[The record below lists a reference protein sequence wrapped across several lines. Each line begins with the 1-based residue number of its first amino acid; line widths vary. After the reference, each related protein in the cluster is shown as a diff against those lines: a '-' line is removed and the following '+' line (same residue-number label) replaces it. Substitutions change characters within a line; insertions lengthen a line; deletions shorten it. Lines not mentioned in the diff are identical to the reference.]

1 MDRYGTVGAVIAAAG
16 SSSRMGGRDKLA
28 EPLDGIPEILRTLA
42 AVEAVPEIR
51 EIVVVTREDRV
62 EEYRRL
68 LGQCSRLRAV
78 VPGGS
83 TRQESVRNGVRA
95 LSPDCTLAAIHDGAR
110 PLVTPEVFA
119 RCIEAARS
127 CGAATAA
134 VPVKDTIKLADE
146 AGRVL
151 DTPDRSAL
159 RAMQTPQAFRVELI
173 RKAHEIARRDG
184 FLGTDDA
191 ALLEHA
197 GMPVYLCEGSRE
209 NLKLTTPT
217 DLMLAGL
224 ILAARAEK
232 ELIG

>member
-28 EPLDGIPEILRTLA
+28 EPLDGIPVILRTLA

-78 VPGGS
+78 MPGGS

-151 DTPDRSAL
+151 DTPDRSRLWAV
-159 RAMQTPQAFRVELI
+159 QTPQIFDRERYLRAAEE
-173 RKAHEIARRDG
+173 AERRG
-184 FLGTDDA
+184 LSCTDDCQLFEA
-191 ALLEHA
+191 MGWEVQLVM
-197 GMPVYLCEGSRE
+197 GDYR
-209 NLKLTTPT
+209 NLKLTTPE
-217 DLMLAGL
+217 DF
-224 ILAARAEK
+224 LAAGAYLEGIK
-232 ELIG
+232 

>member
-1 MDRYGTVGAVIAAAG
+1 MDRYRTVGAVIAAAG
-16 SSSRMGGRDKLA
+16 SSSRMGGRDKLE
-28 EPLDGIPEILRTLA
+28 EPLDGIPVILRTLA

-151 DTPDRSAL
+151 DTPDRSRLWAV
-159 RAMQTPQAFRVELI
+159 QTPQIFDRERYLRAAEE
-173 RKAHEIARRDG
+173 AERRG
-184 FLGTDDA
+184 LSCTDDCQLFEA
-191 ALLEHA
+191 MGWEVQLVM
-197 GMPVYLCEGSRE
+197 GDYR
-209 NLKLTTPT
+209 NLKLTTPE
-217 DLMLAGL
+217 DF
-224 ILAARAEK
+224 LAAGAYLEGIK
-232 ELIG
+232 

>member
-1 MDRYGTVGAVIAAAG
+1 MDRYRAVGAVIAAAG

-28 EPLDGIPEILRTLA
+28 EPLDGIPVILRTLA

-78 VPGGS
+78 GPGGS

-151 DTPDRSAL
+151 DTPDRSRLWAV
-159 RAMQTPQAFRVELI
+159 QTPQIFDRERYLRAAED
-173 RKAHEIARRDG
+173 AERRG
-184 FLGTDDA
+184 LSCTDDCQLFEA
-191 ALLEHA
+191 MGWEVQLVM
-197 GMPVYLCEGSRE
+197 GDYR
-209 NLKLTTPT
+209 NLKLTTPE
-217 DLMLAGL
+217 DF
-224 ILAARAEK
+224 LAAGAYLEGIK
-232 ELIG
+232 

>member
-1 MDRYGTVGAVIAAAG
+1 MDRYGTAGAVIAAAG

-28 EPLDGIPEILRTLA
+28 EPLDGIPVILRTLA

-151 DTPDRSAL
+151 DTPDRSRLWAV
-159 RAMQTPQAFRVELI
+159 QTPQIFDRERYLRAAEE
-173 RKAHEIARRDG
+173 AERRG
-184 FLGTDDA
+184 LSCTDDCQLFEA
-191 ALLEHA
+191 MGWEVQLVM
-197 GMPVYLCEGSRE
+197 GDYR
-209 NLKLTTPT
+209 NLKLTTPE
-217 DLMLAGL
+217 DF
-224 ILAARAEK
+224 LAAGAYLEGIK
-232 ELIG
+232 

>member
-1 MDRYGTVGAVIAAAG
+1 MDRSGTVGAVIAAAG

-28 EPLDGIPEILRTLA
+28 EPLDGIPVILRTLA

-151 DTPDRSAL
+151 DTPDRSRLWAV
-159 RAMQTPQAFRVELI
+159 QTPQIFDRERYLRAAEE
-173 RKAHEIARRDG
+173 AERRG
-184 FLGTDDA
+184 LSCTDDCQLFEA
-191 ALLEHA
+191 MGWEVQLVM
-197 GMPVYLCEGSRE
+197 GDYR
-209 NLKLTTPT
+209 NLKLTTPE
-217 DLMLAGL
+217 DF
-224 ILAARAEK
+224 LAAGAYLEGIK
-232 ELIG
+232 

>member
-1 MDRYGTVGAVIAAAG
+1 MDRYRTVGAVIAAAG

-28 EPLDGIPEILRTLA
+28 EPLDGIPVILRTLA

-95 LSPDCTLAAIHDGAR
+95 LLPDCTLAAIHDGAR

-119 RCIEAARS
+119 RCIEAARIS
-127 CGAATAA
+127 GAATAA

-151 DTPDRSAL
+151 DTPDRSRLWAV
-159 RAMQTPQAFRVELI
+159 QTPQIFDRDRYLRAAEE
-173 RKAHEIARRDG
+173 AERRG
-184 FLGTDDA
+184 LSCTDDCQLFEA
-191 ALLEHA
+191 MGWEVQLVM
-197 GMPVYLCEGSRE
+197 GDYR
-209 NLKLTTPT
+209 NLKLTTPE
-217 DLMLAGL
+217 DF
-224 ILAARAEK
+224 LAAGAYLEGIK
-232 ELIG
+232 

>member
-28 EPLDGIPEILRTLA
+28 EPLDGIPVILRTLA

-119 RCIEAARS
+119 RCIEAARN

-151 DTPDRSAL
+151 DTPDRSRLWAV
-159 RAMQTPQAFRVELI
+159 QTPQIFDRERYLRAAEEVE
-173 RKAHEIARRDG
+173 RRG
-184 FLGTDDA
+184 LSCTDDCQLFEA
-191 ALLEHA
+191 MGWEVQLVM
-197 GMPVYLCEGSRE
+197 GDYR
-209 NLKLTTPT
+209 NLKLTTPE
-217 DLMLAGL
+217 DF
-224 ILAARAEK
+224 LAAGAYLEGIK
-232 ELIG
+232 

>member
-1 MDRYGTVGAVIAAAG
+1 MDRYRAVGAVIAAAG

-28 EPLDGIPEILRTLA
+28 ESLDGIPVILWTLA

-51 EIVVVTREDRV
+51 EIVVVAREDRV

-151 DTPDRSAL
+151 DTPDRSRLWAV
-159 RAMQTPQAFRVELI
+159 QTPQIFDRERYLRAAEE
-173 RKAHEIARRDG
+173 AERRG
-184 FLGTDDA
+184 LSCTDDCQLFEA
-191 ALLEHA
+191 MGWEVQLVM
-197 GMPVYLCEGSRE
+197 GDYR
-209 NLKLTTPT
+209 NLKLTTPE
-217 DLMLAGL
+217 DF
-224 ILAARAEK
+224 LAAGAYLEGIK
-232 ELIG
+232 

>member
-1 MDRYGTVGAVIAAAG
+1 MDRYRTVGAVIAAAG
-16 SSSRMGGRDKLA
+16 SSSRMGGRDKLE
-28 EPLDGIPEILRTLA
+28 EPLDGIPVILRTLA

-151 DTPDRSAL
+151 DTPDRSRLWAV
-159 RAMQTPQAFRVELI
+159 QTPQIFDRERYLRAAVE
-173 RKAHEIARRDG
+173 AERRG
-184 FLGTDDA
+184 LSCTDDCQLFEA
-191 ALLEHA
+191 MGWEVQLVM
-197 GMPVYLCEGSRE
+197 GDYR
-209 NLKLTTPT
+209 NLKLTTPE
-217 DLMLAGL
+217 DF
-224 ILAARAEK
+224 LAAGAYLEGIK
-232 ELIG
+232 

>member
-1 MDRYGTVGAVIAAAG
+1 MDRYRAVGAVIAAAG

-28 EPLDGIPEILRTLA
+28 EPLDGIPVILRTLA

-151 DTPDRSAL
+151 DTPVRSRLWAV
-159 RAMQTPQAFRVELI
+159 QTPQIFDRERYLRAAEE
-173 RKAHEIARRDG
+173 AERRG
-184 FLGTDDA
+184 LSCTDDCQLFEA
-191 ALLEHA
+191 MGWEVQLVM
-197 GMPVYLCEGSRE
+197 GDYR
-209 NLKLTTPT
+209 NLKLTTPE
-217 DLMLAGL
+217 DF
-224 ILAARAEK
+224 LAAGAYLEGIK
-232 ELIG
+232 

>member
-1 MDRYGTVGAVIAAAG
+1 MDRYRAVGAVIAAAG

-28 EPLDGIPEILRTLA
+28 EPLDGIPVILRTLA

-151 DTPDRSAL
+151 DTPDRSRLWAV
-159 RAMQTPQAFRVELI
+159 QTPQIFDRERYLRAAEE
-173 RKAHEIARRDG
+173 AERRG
-184 FLGTDDA
+184 LSYTDDCQLFEA
-191 ALLEHA
+191 MGWEVQLVM
-197 GMPVYLCEGSRE
+197 GDYR
-209 NLKLTTPT
+209 NLKLTTPE
-217 DLMLAGL
+217 DF
-224 ILAARAEK
+224 LAAGAYLEGIK
-232 ELIG
+232 

>member
-1 MDRYGTVGAVIAAAG
+1 MDRYRTVGAVIAAAG

-28 EPLDGIPEILRTLA
+28 EPLAGIPVILRTLA

-151 DTPDRSAL
+151 DTPDRSRLWAV
-159 RAMQTPQAFRVELI
+159 QTPQIFDR
-173 RKAHEIARRDG
+173 ARYLR
-184 FLGTDDA
+184 A
-191 ALLEHA
+191 AEEAERRGLSCTADCQLFEA
-197 GMPVYLCEGSRE
+197 MGWEVQLVMGDYR
-209 NLKLTTPT
+209 NLKLTTPE
-217 DLMLAGL
+217 DF
-224 ILAARAEK
+224 LAAGAYLEGIK
-232 ELIG
+232 

>member
-1 MDRYGTVGAVIAAAG
+1 MDRYRAVGAVIAAAG

-28 EPLDGIPEILRTLA
+28 ELLDGIPVILRTLA

-119 RCIEAARS
+119 RCIEAARN

-151 DTPDRSAL
+151 DTPDRSRLWAV
-159 RAMQTPQAFRVELI
+159 QTPQIFDRERYLRAAEE
-173 RKAHEIARRDG
+173 AERRG
-184 FLGTDDA
+184 LSCTDDCQLFEA
-191 ALLEHA
+191 MGWEVQLVM
-197 GMPVYLCEGSRE
+197 GDYR
-209 NLKLTTPT
+209 NLKLTTPE
-217 DLMLAGL
+217 DF
-224 ILAARAEK
+224 LAAGAYLEGIK
-232 ELIG
+232 

>member
-28 EPLDGIPEILRTLA
+28 EPLDGIPVILRTLA

-68 LGQCSRLRAV
+68 LRQRSRLWAV

-119 RCIEAARS
+119 RCIEAARIS
-127 CGAATAA
+127 GAATAA

-151 DTPDRSAL
+151 DTPDRSRLWAV
-159 RAMQTPQAFRVELI
+159 QTPQIFDRERYLRAAEE
-173 RKAHEIARRDG
+173 AERRG
-184 FLGTDDA
+184 LSCTDDCQLFEA
-191 ALLEHA
+191 MGWKVQLVM
-197 GMPVYLCEGSRE
+197 GDYR
-209 NLKLTTPT
+209 NLKLTTPE
-217 DLMLAGL
+217 DF
-224 ILAARAEK
+224 LAAGAYLEGIK
-232 ELIG
+232 

>member
-1 MDRYGTVGAVIAAAG
+1 MDRYRAVGAVIAAAG

-28 EPLDGIPEILRTLA
+28 ELLDGIPVILRTLA

-95 LSPDCTLAAIHDGAR
+95 LSPDCMLAAIHDGAR

-119 RCIEAARS
+119 WCIEAARN

-151 DTPDRSAL
+151 DTPDRSRLWAV
-159 RAMQTPQAFRVELI
+159 QTPQIFDRERYLRAAEE
-173 RKAHEIARRDG
+173 AERRG
-184 FLGTDDA
+184 LTCTDDCQLFEA
-191 ALLEHA
+191 MGWEVQLVM
-197 GMPVYLCEGSRE
+197 GDYR
-209 NLKLTTPT
+209 NLKLTTPE
-217 DLMLAGL
+217 DF
-224 ILAARAEK
+224 LAAGAYLEGIK
-232 ELIG
+232 

>member
-28 EPLDGIPEILRTLA
+28 ELLDGIPVILRTLA

-151 DTPDRSAL
+151 DTPDRSRLWAV
-159 RAMQTPQAFRVELI
+159 QTPQIFDRERYLRAAEE
-173 RKAHEIARRDG
+173 AERRG
-184 FLGTDDA
+184 LSCTDDCQLFEA
-191 ALLEHA
+191 MGWEVQLVM
-197 GMPVYLCEGSRE
+197 GDYR
-209 NLKLTTPT
+209 NLKLTTPE
-217 DLMLAGL
+217 DF
-224 ILAARAEK
+224 LAAGAYLEGIK
-232 ELIG
+232 

>member
-1 MDRYGTVGAVIAAAG
+1 MDRYRTVGAVIAEAG

-28 EPLDGIPEILRTLA
+28 EPLDGIPVILRTLA

-151 DTPDRSAL
+151 DTPDRSRLWAV
-159 RAMQTPQAFRVELI
+159 QTPQIFDRERYLRAAEE
-173 RKAHEIARRDG
+173 AERRG
-184 FLGTDDA
+184 LSCTDDCQLFEA
-191 ALLEHA
+191 MGWEVQLVM
-197 GMPVYLCEGSRE
+197 GDYR
-209 NLKLTTPT
+209 NLKLTTPE
-217 DLMLAGL
+217 DF
-224 ILAARAEK
+224 LAAGAYLEGIK
-232 ELIG
+232 

>member
-1 MDRYGTVGAVIAAAG
+1 MDRYRAVGAVIAAAG

-28 EPLDGIPEILRTLA
+28 EPLDGVPVILRTLA

-119 RCIEAARS
+119 RCIEAARN

-151 DTPDRSAL
+151 DTPDRSRLWAV
-159 RAMQTPQAFRVELI
+159 QTPQIFDRERYLRAAEE
-173 RKAHEIARRDG
+173 AERRG
-184 FLGTDDA
+184 LSCTDDCQLFEA
-191 ALLEHA
+191 MGWEVQLVM
-197 GMPVYLCEGSRE
+197 GDYR
-209 NLKLTTPT
+209 NLKLTTPE
-217 DLMLAGL
+217 DF
-224 ILAARAEK
+224 LAAGAYLEGIK
-232 ELIG
+232 

>member
-1 MDRYGTVGAVIAAAG
+1 MDRYRTVGAVIAAAG

-28 EPLDGIPEILRTLA
+28 EPLDGIPVILRTLA

-68 LGQCSRLRAV
+68 LGQCTRLQAV

-95 LSPDCTLAAIHDGAR
+95 LSPDCTLVAIHDGAR

-119 RCIEAARS
+119 RCIEAARN

-151 DTPDRSAL
+151 DTPDRSRLWAV
-159 RAMQTPQAFRVELI
+159 QTPQIFDRERYLRAAEE
-173 RKAHEIARRDG
+173 AERRG
-184 FLGTDDA
+184 LSCTDDCQLFEA
-191 ALLEHA
+191 MGWEVQLVM
-197 GMPVYLCEGSRE
+197 GDYR
-209 NLKLTTPT
+209 NLKLTTPE
-217 DLMLAGL
+217 DF
-224 ILAARAEK
+224 LAAGAYLEGIK
-232 ELIG
+232 

>member
-1 MDRYGTVGAVIAAAG
+1 MDRYRAVGAVIAAAG

-28 EPLDGIPEILRTLA
+28 ESLDGIPVILRTLA

-51 EIVVVTREDRV
+51 EIVVVAREDRV

-83 TRQESVRNGVRA
+83 IRQESVRNGVRA

-151 DTPDRSAL
+151 DTPDRSRLWAV
-159 RAMQTPQAFRVELI
+159 QTPQIFDRERYLRAAEE
-173 RKAHEIARRDG
+173 AERRG
-184 FLGTDDA
+184 LSCTDDCQLFEA
-191 ALLEHA
+191 MGWEVQLVM
-197 GMPVYLCEGSRE
+197 GDYR
-209 NLKLTTPT
+209 NLKLTTPE
-217 DLMLAGL
+217 DF
-224 ILAARAEK
+224 LAAGAFLEGIK
-232 ELIG
+232 

>member
-28 EPLDGIPEILRTLA
+28 EPLDGIPVILRTLA

-151 DTPDRSAL
+151 DTPDRSRLWAV
-159 RAMQTPQAFRVELI
+159 QTPQIFDRERYLRAAEE
-173 RKAHEIARRDG
+173 AERRG
-184 FLGTDDA
+184 LSCTDDCQLFEA
-191 ALLEHA
+191 MGWEVQLVM
-197 GMPVYLCEGSRE
+197 GDYC
-209 NLKLTTPT
+209 NLKLTTPE
-217 DLMLAGL
+217 DF
-224 ILAARAEK
+224 LAAGAYLEGIK
-232 ELIG
+232 

>member
-1 MDRYGTVGAVIAAAG
+1 MDRYRTVGAVIAAAG

-28 EPLDGIPEILRTLA
+28 EPLDGIPVILRTLA
-42 AVEAVPEIR
+42 AVEAVPEIP

-119 RCIEAARS
+119 RCIEAARN

-151 DTPDRSAL
+151 DTPDRSRLWAV
-159 RAMQTPQAFRVELI
+159 QTPQIFDRERYLRAAEE
-173 RKAHEIARRDG
+173 AERRG
-184 FLGTDDA
+184 LSCTDDCQLFEA
-191 ALLEHA
+191 MGWEVQLVM
-197 GMPVYLCEGSRE
+197 GDYR
-209 NLKLTTPT
+209 NLKLTTPE
-217 DLMLAGL
+217 DF
-224 ILAARAEK
+224 LAAGAYLEGIK
-232 ELIG
+232 

>member
-1 MDRYGTVGAVIAAAG
+1 MDRYGTAGAVIAAAG

-28 EPLDGIPEILRTLA
+28 EPLDGIPVILRTLA

-146 AGRVL
+146 VGRVL
-151 DTPDRSAL
+151 DTPDRSRLWAV
-159 RAMQTPQAFRVELI
+159 QTPQIFDRERYLRAAEEAERQGLSC
-173 RKAHEIARRDG
+173 
-184 FLGTDDA
+184 TDDCQLFEA
-191 ALLEHA
+191 MGWEVQLVM
-197 GMPVYLCEGSRE
+197 GDYR
-209 NLKLTTPT
+209 NLKLTTPE
-217 DLMLAGL
+217 DF
-224 ILAARAEK
+224 LAAGAYLEG
-232 ELIG
+232 IT

>member
-28 EPLDGIPEILRTLA
+28 EPLDGIPVILRTLA

-151 DTPDRSAL
+151 DTPDRSRLWAV
-159 RAMQTPQAFRVELI
+159 QTPQIFDRERYLRAAEE
-173 RKAHEIARRDG
+173 AERRG
-184 FLGTDDA
+184 LSCTDDCQLFEA
-191 ALLEHA
+191 MGWEVQLVM
-197 GMPVYLCEGSRE
+197 GDYR
-209 NLKLTTPT
+209 NLKLTTPE
-217 DLMLAGL
+217 DF
-224 ILAARAEK
+224 LAAGTYLEGIK
-232 ELIG
+232 

>member
-1 MDRYGTVGAVIAAAG
+1 MDRYRAVGAVIAAAG

-28 EPLDGIPEILRTLA
+28 EPLDGIPVILRTLA

-78 VPGGS
+78 MPGGS

-151 DTPDRSAL
+151 DTPDRSRLWAV
-159 RAMQTPQAFRVELI
+159 QTPQIFDRERYLRAAEE
-173 RKAHEIARRDG
+173 AERRG
-184 FLGTDDA
+184 LSCTDDCQLFEA
-191 ALLEHA
+191 MGWEVQLVM
-197 GMPVYLCEGSRE
+197 GDYR
-209 NLKLTTPT
+209 NLKLTTPE
-217 DLMLAGL
+217 DF
-224 ILAARAEK
+224 LAAGAYLEGIK
-232 ELIG
+232 

>member
-1 MDRYGTVGAVIAAAG
+1 MDRYRAVGAVIAAAG

-28 EPLDGIPEILRTLA
+28 EPLDGIPVILRTLA

-95 LSPDCTLAAIHDGAR
+95 LLPDCTLAAIHAGAR

-151 DTPDRSAL
+151 DTPDRSRLWAV
-159 RAMQTPQAFRVELI
+159 QTPQIFDRERYLRAAEE
-173 RKAHEIARRDG
+173 AERRG
-184 FLGTDDA
+184 LSCTDDCQLFEA
-191 ALLEHA
+191 MGWEVQLVM
-197 GMPVYLCEGSRE
+197 GDYR
-209 NLKLTTPT
+209 NLKLTTPE
-217 DLMLAGL
+217 DF
-224 ILAARAEK
+224 LAAGAYLEGIK
-232 ELIG
+232 

>member
-1 MDRYGTVGAVIAAAG
+1 MDRYRAVGAVIAAAG

-28 EPLDGIPEILRTLA
+28 EPLDGIPVILRTLA

-110 PLVTPEVFA
+110 PLVAPEVFA

-146 AGRVL
+146 VGRVL
-151 DTPDRSAL
+151 DTPDRSRLWAV
-159 RAMQTPQAFRVELI
+159 QTPQIFDRERYLRAAEE
-173 RKAHEIARRDG
+173 AERRG
-184 FLGTDDA
+184 LSCTDDCQLFEA
-191 ALLEHA
+191 AGAYLE
-197 GMPVYLCEGSRE
+197 GV
-209 NLKLTTPT
+209 K
-217 DLMLAGL
+217 
-224 ILAARAEK
+224 
-232 ELIG
+232 

>member
-1 MDRYGTVGAVIAAAG
+1 MDRYRTVGAVIAAAG

-28 EPLDGIPEILRTLA
+28 EPLDGIPVILRTLA

-151 DTPDRSAL
+151 DTPDRSRLWAV
-159 RAMQTPQAFRVELI
+159 QTPQIFDRERYLRAAEE
-173 RKAHEIARRDG
+173 AERRG
-184 FLGTDDA
+184 LSCTDDCQLFEA
-191 ALLEHA
+191 VGWEVQLVM
-197 GMPVYLCEGSRE
+197 GDYR
-209 NLKLTTPT
+209 NLKLTTPE
-217 DLMLAGL
+217 DF
-224 ILAARAEK
+224 LAAGAYLEGIK
-232 ELIG
+232 

>member
-1 MDRYGTVGAVIAAAG
+1 MDRYRAVGAVIAAAG

-28 EPLDGIPEILRTLA
+28 EPLDGIPVILRTLA

-119 RCIEAARS
+119 RCSEAARS

-151 DTPDRSAL
+151 DTPDRSRLWAV
-159 RAMQTPQAFRVELI
+159 QTPQIFDRERYLRAAEE
-173 RKAHEIARRDG
+173 AERRG
-184 FLGTDDA
+184 LSCTDDCQLFEA
-191 ALLEHA
+191 MGWEVQLVM
-197 GMPVYLCEGSRE
+197 GDYR
-209 NLKLTTPT
+209 NLKLTTPE
-217 DLMLAGL
+217 DF
-224 ILAARAEK
+224 LAAGAYLEGIK
-232 ELIG
+232 

>member
-28 EPLDGIPEILRTLA
+28 EPLDGISVILRTLA

-119 RCIEAARS
+119 RCIEAARN

-151 DTPDRSAL
+151 DTPDRSRLWAV
-159 RAMQTPQAFRVELI
+159 QTPQIFDRERYLRAAEE
-173 RKAHEIARRDG
+173 AERRG
-184 FLGTDDA
+184 LSCTDDCQLFEA
-191 ALLEHA
+191 VGWEVQLVM
-197 GMPVYLCEGSRE
+197 GDYR
-209 NLKLTTPT
+209 NLKLTTPE
-217 DLMLAGL
+217 DF
-224 ILAARAEK
+224 LAAGAYLEGIK
-232 ELIG
+232 

>member
-1 MDRYGTVGAVIAAAG
+1 MDRYRAVGAVIAAAG

-28 EPLDGIPEILRTLA
+28 EPLDGIPVILRTLA

-151 DTPDRSAL
+151 DTPDRSRLWAV
-159 RAMQTPQAFRVELI
+159 QTPQIFDRERYLRAAEE
-173 RKAHEIARRDG
+173 AERRG
-184 FLGTDDA
+184 LSCTDDCQLFEA
-191 ALLEHA
+191 MGWEVQLVM
-197 GMPVYLCEGSRE
+197 GDYR
-209 NLKLTTPT
+209 NLKLTTPE
-217 DLMLAGL
+217 DF
-224 ILAARAEK
+224 LAAGSYLEGIK
-232 ELIG
+232 

>member
-28 EPLDGIPEILRTLA
+28 EPLDGIPVILRTLA

-95 LSPDCTLAAIHDGAR
+95 LSPDCTLAAIQDGAR

-119 RCIEAARS
+119 RCMEAARN

-151 DTPDRSAL
+151 DTPDRSRLWAV
-159 RAMQTPQAFRVELI
+159 QTPQIFDRERYLRAAEEVE
-173 RKAHEIARRDG
+173 RRG
-184 FLGTDDA
+184 LSCTDDCQLFEA
-191 ALLEHA
+191 MGWEVQLVM
-197 GMPVYLCEGSRE
+197 GDYR
-209 NLKLTTPT
+209 NLKLTTPE
-217 DLMLAGL
+217 DF
-224 ILAARAEK
+224 LAAGAYLEGIK
-232 ELIG
+232 

>member
-1 MDRYGTVGAVIAAAG
+1 MDRYRAVGAVIAAAG

-28 EPLDGIPEILRTLA
+28 EPLDGIPVILRTLA

-95 LSPDCTLAAIHDGAR
+95 LSPDCMLAAIHDGAR

-151 DTPDRSAL
+151 DTPDRSRLWAV
-159 RAMQTPQAFRVELI
+159 QTPQIFDRERYLRAAEE
-173 RKAHEIARRDG
+173 AERRG
-184 FLGTDDA
+184 LSCTDDCQLFEA
-191 ALLEHA
+191 MGWEVQLVM
-197 GMPVYLCEGSRE
+197 GDYR
-209 NLKLTTPT
+209 NLKLTTPE
-217 DLMLAGL
+217 DF
-224 ILAARAEK
+224 LAAGAYLEGIK
-232 ELIG
+232 

>member
-28 EPLDGIPEILRTLA
+28 EPLDGIPVILRTLA

-68 LGQCSRLRAV
+68 LGQRSRLRAV

-119 RCIEAARS
+119 RCIEVARS

-151 DTPDRSAL
+151 DTPDRSRLWAV
-159 RAMQTPQAFRVELI
+159 QTPQIFDRERYLRAAEE
-173 RKAHEIARRDG
+173 AERRG
-184 FLGTDDA
+184 LSCTDDCQLFEA
-191 ALLEHA
+191 MGWEVQLVM
-197 GMPVYLCEGSRE
+197 GDYR
-209 NLKLTTPT
+209 NLKLTTPE
-217 DLMLAGL
+217 DF
-224 ILAARAEK
+224 LAAGAYLEGIK
-232 ELIG
+232 

>member
-1 MDRYGTVGAVIAAAG
+1 MDRYRAVGAVIAAAG

-28 EPLDGIPEILRTLA
+28 EPLDGIPVILRTLA

-151 DTPDRSAL
+151 DTPDRSRLWAV
-159 RAMQTPQAFRVELI
+159 QTPQIFDRERYLRAAEE
-173 RKAHEIARRDG
+173 AGRRG
-184 FLGTDDA
+184 LSCTDDCQLFEA
-191 ALLEHA
+191 MGWEVQLVM
-197 GMPVYLCEGSRE
+197 GDYR
-209 NLKLTTPT
+209 NLKLTTPE
-217 DLMLAGL
+217 DF
-224 ILAARAEK
+224 LAAGAYLEGIK
-232 ELIG
+232 

>member
-1 MDRYGTVGAVIAAAG
+1 MDRYRAVGAVIAAAG

-28 EPLDGIPEILRTLA
+28 EPLDGIPVILRTLA

-68 LGQCSRLRAV
+68 LGQRSRLRAV

-95 LSPDCTLAAIHDGAR
+95 LSPDCMLAAIHDGAR

-151 DTPDRSAL
+151 DTPDRSRLWAV
-159 RAMQTPQAFRVELI
+159 QTPQIFDRERYLRAAEEAEHRGLSC
-173 RKAHEIARRDG
+173 
-184 FLGTDDA
+184 TDDCQLFEA
-191 ALLEHA
+191 MGWEVQLVM
-197 GMPVYLCEGSRE
+197 GDYR
-209 NLKLTTPT
+209 NLKLTTPE
-217 DLMLAGL
+217 DF
-224 ILAARAEK
+224 LAAGAYLEGIK
-232 ELIG
+232 

>member
-1 MDRYGTVGAVIAAAG
+1 MDRYRAVGVVIAAAG

-28 EPLDGIPEILRTLA
+28 EPLDGIPVILRTLA

-95 LSPDCTLAAIHDGAR
+95 LSPDCMLAAIHDGAR

-119 RCIEAARS
+119 RCIEAARN

-151 DTPDRSAL
+151 DTPDRSRLWAV
-159 RAMQTPQAFRVELI
+159 QTPQIFDRERYLRAAEE
-173 RKAHEIARRDG
+173 AERRG
-184 FLGTDDA
+184 LSCTDDCQLFEA
-191 ALLEHA
+191 MGWEVQLVM
-197 GMPVYLCEGSRE
+197 GDYR
-209 NLKLTTPT
+209 NLKLTTPE
-217 DLMLAGL
+217 DF
-224 ILAARAEK
+224 LAAGAYLEGIK
-232 ELIG
+232 